1 MVLVT
6 LLSGDAVGNGL
17 IFVLDSSREGDGGG
31 GGGGGGGLLG
41 VNAGAEAVELT
52 EAEAVE
58 LVEVSEI
65 LEDVGVGICGG
76 CGCGRG

>member
-17 IFVLDSSREGDGGG
+17 IFVLDSSRVGD